1 MKIKKTLAAVL
12 AALCVTSSIPAVI
25 SSAAYDNHDV
35 NRDGSV
41 DMLDVLA
48 INQHLMGS
56 KYYMEY
62 NRLDVNQSHTVDAV
76 DANCVLNKILGI
88 DYSVFYIR
96 QYGNGY
102 KQPVSMPAVN
112 SFTPD
117 AASYAT
123 TGRTYKRYSYKEGK
137 YLSNYT
143 LTPNN
148 MSIDA
153 DTTQTREL
161 INNDDNRTVAHG
173 AENAAIVAIGT
184 VGTGFIVGD
193 HTIATAASC
202 VYEGGQ
208 IKKDLFVYRHD
219 TTGNI
224 VGIPMSISEIHVPAS
239 YSTKGS
245 QYDYALITVDQ
256 DLSNLPHFDI
266 GNAYSFTASEAGSI
280 PLHVT
285 GQPYWTG
292 DALDD
297 DNPTGVLYTHNGS
310 VHDNSNGSMFF
321 FNMDATNGQ
330 EGAPV
335 YTITREAYNGE
346 FYYTYTALSLY
357 TDTGNGYNRGPRMTK
372 HHLMF
377 YGNNPYVSY

>member
-12 AALCVTSSIPAVI
+12 AALCVTSTMPAVI
-25 SSAAYDNHDV
+25 SSATYDNHDV
-35 NRDGSV
+35 NHDGSV
-41 DMLDVLA
+41 DMLDILA

-76 DANCVLNKILGI
+76 DANCVQNEVLGI
-88 DYSVFYIR
+88 DYSVVYIR

-117 AASYAT
+117 SSATQT
-123 TGRTYKRYSYKEGK
+123 TGRTYRRYSYKEGK

-148 MSIDA
+148 MSLDA
-153 DTTQTREL
+153 DTTQSRGL

-202 VYEGGQ
+202 VYNGNQ
-208 IKKDLFVYRHD
+208 IRTNLVVYRHD

-224 VGIPMSISEIHVPAS
+224 VGIPMTISEIHVPAN

-256 DLSNLPHFDI
+256 DLSTLPHFDI

-285 GQPYWTG
+285 GQPDLVG
-292 DALDD
+292 DDLDVE
-297 DNPTGVLYTHNGS
+297 NPTGVLYTHNGS
-310 VHDNSNGSMFF
+310 VYDNSNGSMFY
-321 FNMDATNGQ
+321 FNMDATAGQ

-346 FYYTYTALSLY
+346 FYYTYTALSLFAA
-357 TDTGNGYNRGPRMTK
+357 DSNGCNRGPRMTK
-372 HHLMF
+372 HHLTF
-377 YGNNPYVSY
+377 YGNNPYVS